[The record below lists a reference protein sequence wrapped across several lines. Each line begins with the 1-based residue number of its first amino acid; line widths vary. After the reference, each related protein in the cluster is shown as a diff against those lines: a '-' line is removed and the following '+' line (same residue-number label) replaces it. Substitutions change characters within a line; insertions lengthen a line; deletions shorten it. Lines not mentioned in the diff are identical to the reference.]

1 MSQVNC
7 PFVQYKNIFGLPNE
21 GVHSYRVFDL
31 PIIDYIG
38 AIIIALIIT
47 FMTKI
52 PFELVIIIVLI
63 IGVICHYLFGVETNL
78 MKYFNIQCK

>member
-1 MSQVNC
+1 MSC
-7 PFVQYKNIFGLPNE
+7 PFSQYKNIFGVPNK
-21 GVHSYRVFDL
+21 GAHSYRMFDL

-47 FMTKI
+47 YMTKI
-52 PFELVIIIVLI
+52 PFELIIIIVLI
-63 IGVICHYLFGVETNL
+63 IGVLCHYLFGVETNL